1 MPREALYPFSREGEA
16 VSSGSR
22 HGDNVAPMLLGGVVM
37 ATDSRMIPLAAPD
50 WLHCAVVH
58 PDQVLETRRAR
69 TVLADPY
76 PLHALVEQSTHLALF
91 LTGLQRRS
99 EEQTSELQSLM
110 RISYAVFCLKKK
122 NTIKNNLHDDI
133 NQLQQH

>member
-1 MPREALYPFSREGEA
+1 M
-16 VSSGSR
+16 SSGSR

-69 TVLADPY
+69 AVLADPY
-76 PLHALVEQSTHLALF
+76 PLHALVEQSMHLALF
-91 LTGLQRRS
+91 LTGLQRGDTALIREGLHDVLVEPRS
-99 EEQTSELQSLM
+99 EEHTSELQSLM
-110 RISYAVFCLKKK
+110 RISYAVFCLKTKK
-122 NTIKNNLHDDI
+122 IKKHSTDTNHVA
-133 NQLQQH
+133 Q

>member
-1 MPREALYPFSREGEA
+1 M
-16 VSSGSR
+16 SSGSR

-69 TVLADPY
+69 AVLADPY
-76 PLHALVEQSTHLALF
+76 TLHALVEQSTHLALF
-91 LTGLQRRS
+91 LTGLQRGDTALIREGQYGRAS
-99 EEQTSELQSLM
+99 CRE
-110 RISYAVFCLKKK
+110 RVCK
-122 NTIKNNLHDDI
+122 
-133 NQLQQH
+133 